1 MTQDHNTLDIITL
14 RRMLDLTQDQLA
26 HALKVSPRTVR
37 RWEQG
42 ATVHLIWQDRLTKIF
57 RAKFP
62 ESEPP
67 RLPHVKVSE

>member
-14 RRMLDLTQDQLA
+14 RRMLGLTQDELA
-26 HALKVSPRTVR
+26 HALKINPRTVR

-42 ATVHLIWQDRLTKIF
+42 SPVHLIWQDRLTTMY
-57 RAKFP
+57 RNRFP

-67 RLPHVKVSE
+67 RLVRAKVSE